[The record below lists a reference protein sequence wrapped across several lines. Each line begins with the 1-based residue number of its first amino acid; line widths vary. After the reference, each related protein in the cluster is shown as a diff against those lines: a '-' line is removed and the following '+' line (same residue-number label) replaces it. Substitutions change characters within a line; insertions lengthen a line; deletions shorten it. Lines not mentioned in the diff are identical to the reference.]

1 MAAACRPPHLGV
13 DRSAVGRQW
22 PVESYYCPVGL
33 ASYFVVRV
41 RPLSLLPDRSN
52 PGTLKFTAEIVFSR
66 KKKEHRYTKS
76 NKNLLR
82 VGWIVVQLGR
92 HRRLSSTSARRCA
105 KPKRRERSRR
115 EDRDPVRGRPRPT
128 SAVAWAS
135 AAGQPITWTC
145 GRSCQ

>member
-1 MAAACRPPHLGV
+1 MWLPPAGHHISRELI
-13 DRSAVGRQW
+13 GRWRAGSGQGS
-22 PVESYYCPVGL
+22 VITVRLDS

-82 VGWIVVQLGR
+82 VGGSWSNL
-92 HRRLSSTSARRCA
+92 
-105 KPKRRERSRR
+105 
-115 EDRDPVRGRPRPT
+115 
-128 SAVAWAS
+128 VAI
-135 AAGQPITWTC
+135 G
-145 GRSCQ
+145 G

>member
-1 MAAACRPPHLGV
+1 MWLPPACRPPHLGV
-13 DRSAVGRQW
+13 DRSVAGRQW
-22 PVESYYCPVGL
+22 PVERYYCPVGL

-82 VGWIVVQLGR
+82 VGGSWSNL
-92 HRRLSSTSARRCA
+92 
-105 KPKRRERSRR
+105 
-115 EDRDPVRGRPRPT
+115 
-128 SAVAWAS
+128 VAI
-135 AAGQPITWTC
+135 G
-145 GRSCQ
+145 G